1 LVSGDFEL
9 GNTCNTIFPM
19 ATVKRT
25 RFQIDASPT
34 LIDQAKEVAIR
45 RRLTLTDFVLLALAK
60 EGDKELTKLIEKELA
75 EKQRPGR
82 PQQ

>member
-1 LVSGDFEL
+1 MVSGDFEL
-9 GNTCNTIFPM
+9 GNTCNTISPM
-19 ATVKRT
+19 ATAKRT

-60 EGDKELTKLIEKELA
+60 EGDAKLTKLIEKELA
-75 EKQRPGR
+75 QKQPPGR

>member
-1 LVSGDFEL
+1 
-9 GNTCNTIFPM
+9 M

>member
-60 EGDKELTKLIEKELA
+60 EGNKELTKLIEKELA